1 MVKFRASNYQT
12 QTKILFFLSGSK
24 QRLLTSYFFVVLKT
38 LYFLGLDG
46 FGPTT
51 EFDFDDIENE
61 TRDNFENENQSNNEN
76 EFEMEVDKVVQLMTS
91 SGENN
96 GFPENF
102 GQLLDSLMSKA
113 KDEKAEDEKKRKI
126 EMVESLENIFKQN
139 HQQVAN
145 NMMETRKP
153 KTNNFKVK
161 LFLYF

>member
-1 MVKFRASNYQT
+1 M
-12 QTKILFFLSGSK
+12 SGSK
-24 QRLLTSYFFVVLKT
+24 QRLSTSFFFVVFKT
-38 LYFLGLDG
+38 LNFLGLDG

-139 HQQVAN
+139 QQQMAN
-145 NMMETRKP
+145 DMMEIRKL

-161 LFLYF
+161 LFLYFLNSNFKRSKL